1 MTGRSA
7 VEPLTIGALARELNA
22 RAGTPMQAL
31 RCYESLAALW
41 IRCCD
46 TGQPGAE
53 VLQEKTWNAAR
64 DLAAG
69 KDTAVAP
76 ECANIPARSA
86 HDESFVRLP
95 ASLAVQGVEW
105 PDAIAL
111 TDLWL
116 DTREGNGPI
125 LVAGVRTGGAYL
137 APLVAA
143 QLERSGLDVELTSV
157 RPGEKCHAGGR
168 RVLLV
173 DDPPLT
179 GRTLLALAREMSGP
193 GGAEVLVPVFDTGDV
208 QGLRDAGVPV
218 TVLPRAQWQSTSRL
232 EPDTLSAY
240 LAQHAHW
247 PGTDRPAVVDGVV
260 PGRENSARAPWPGVR
275 RRSPARAAVFLRT
288 PDGVQRAV
296 AGWVPPG
303 VFGDAARAAATRV
316 RSPLPPA
323 TLAVAPALV
332 VSEDLTQ
339 AGALGRRPGR
349 ERLEEAV
356 DYVIARARHLAVTAP
371 ADGGSVPLPSV
382 LRTVARELTG
392 AGGDGAAVRLHRLL
406 SALAPALPDNRCEAE
421 KWFLDEAGRLRKT
434 GHLTHAY
441 RRDNELLT
449 PLIDLAALSVAFG
462 CGLDDVAESVARRVP
477 GGAPWKAALAVALLC
492 YGTARG
498 EQLPRTYNP
507 HRAAGTAVEAYRLQR
522 GMNHAARLALDL
534 LHETPGHHPLR
545 TGDGEDGGPRIVDR
559 WREPPGALVAP
570 RLPFG
575 GAPDHQVV
583 PGQSLEE
590 RELTKKAVAQWTGQR
605 FLPVREGQM
614 LLLAPLG
621 APTSWIR
628 AQEDLGELDRRL
640 PRPGLLAWCGVPC
653 VSLEAA

>member
-1 MTGRSA
+1 MTGRS
-7 VEPLTIGALARELNA
+7 VIGPLTIRALARELNA

-46 TGQPGAE
+46 TGQPGAD
-53 VLQEKTWNAAR
+53 VLRESTWCAAR

-69 KDTAVAP
+69 KDTVVAP
-76 ECANIPARSA
+76 ERAGIPAWPA
-86 HDESFVRLP
+86 GDKSFVRLP

-111 TDLWL
+111 ADLWL
-116 DTREGNGPI
+116 DTREGNGPV

-143 QLERSGLDVELTSV
+143 RLEASGLDVGLTSV
-157 RPGEKCHAGGR
+157 RPGETWHAGGR

-193 GGAEVLVPVFDTGDV
+193 GGAEVLVPVFDTRDV

-218 TVLPRAQWQSTSRL
+218 TVLPRAQWQSTRRL

-247 PGTDRPAVVDGVV
+247 PGTDRPAVVDGLV
-260 PGRENSARAPWPGVR
+260 PGRENSARTPWPGVR
-275 RRSPARAAVFLRT
+275 RRSPARAALLLRT

-303 VFGDAARAAATRV
+303 IFGDPARAAATHM
-316 RSPLPPA
+316 RSPVLPA
-323 TLAVAPALV
+323 TLAMAPALV

-349 ERLEEAV
+349 ERLQEAV
-356 DYVIARARHLAVTAP
+356 DYALARARHLAVTAP
-371 ADGGSVPLPSV
+371 ADGAPLPSV

-392 AGGDGAAVRLHRLL
+392 AGGDGAVVRLHQLL
-406 SALAPALPDNRCEAE
+406 SAFAPALPDNRCEAE

-462 CGLDDVAESVARRVP
+462 FGLDDVAESVARRVP
-477 GGAPWKAALAVALLC
+477 GSGPWDVPLAVALLC

-507 HRAAGTAVEAYRLQR
+507 HRAAGAAVEAYRLQR
-522 GMNHAARLALDL
+522 GMNHAARLVQDL
-534 LHETPGHHPLR
+534 LHETPGQQPLR
-545 TGDGEDGGPRIVDR
+545 TGAGEDGRPRIVDR

-575 GAPDHQVV
+575 CAPADHVA
-583 PGQSLEE
+583 PGQSPEE
-590 RELTKKAVAQWTGQR
+590 RELTKKVVAQWTGQR

-614 LLLAPLG
+614 LLLAPLD
-621 APTSWIR
+621 APTSWPR
-628 AQEDLGELDRRL
+628 AQEDLTELARRL
-640 PRPGLLAWCGVPC
+640 PRPGLLTWCGVPC

>member
-46 TGQPGAE
+46 TGLPGAE
-53 VLQEKTWNAAR
+53 VLREKTWSAAR

-69 KDTAVAP
+69 KDTAVAR
-76 ECANIPARSA
+76 ECASIPAWSA
-86 HDESFVRLP
+86 GDESLVRLP

-111 TDLWL
+111 ADLWL
-116 DTREGNGPI
+116 DTRKWTGPV

-143 QLERSGLDVELTSV
+143 RLKASGLDVRLTSV

-179 GRTLLALAREMSGP
+179 GRTLLALAREISGP
-193 GGAEVLVPVFDTGDV
+193 DGAEVLVPVFDTGDV
-208 QGLRDAGVPV
+208 KGLREEGVAV
-218 TVLPRAQWQSTSRL
+218 TVLPRAQWQSTRRL
-232 EPDTLSAY
+232 EPEALSDY
-240 LAQHAHW
+240 LAQHATG
-247 PGTDRPAVVDGVV
+247 PGADRPAVVDGLV
-260 PGRENSARAPWPGVR
+260 PGRENSARVPWPGVR
-275 RRSPARAAVFLRT
+275 RRSPARAALLLRT
-288 PDGVQRAV
+288 PDGVRQAV

-303 VFGDAARAAATRV
+303 IFGDAARAAATRM
-316 RSPLPPA
+316 RSPVPPA

-356 DYVIARARHLAVTAP
+356 DYVLARARHLAVKAP
-371 ADGGSVPLPSV
+371 ADGRPVPSV
-382 LRTVARELTG
+382 LRTVAWELTG
-392 AGGDGAAVRLHRLL
+392 ADGDAAAVRLHRV
-406 SALAPALPDNRCEAE
+406 LAAFATALPDNRCEAE

-449 PLIDLAALSVAFG
+449 PLIDLAALSAAFR
-462 CGLDDVAESVARRVP
+462 CGLDDVAESVARRRP
-477 GGAPWKAALAVALLC
+477 GGEPWNTALAVALLC
-492 YGTARG
+492 YGSARG

-522 GMNHAARLALDL
+522 GMNHAAWLVQDF
-534 LHETPGHHPLR
+534 LHETFGNHTLR
-545 TGDGEDGGPRIVDR
+545 IGAGEDGGPRIVDW
-559 WREPPGALVAP
+559 WREPPGALVGP

-575 GAPDHQVV
+575 GAPAPNVA
-583 PGQSLEE
+583 PGQSPEE
-590 RELTKKAVAQWTGQR
+590 RELTKKAVAQWTGER

-621 APTSWIR
+621 APPAWPR
-628 AQEDLGELDRRL
+628 AQEDLGELDRQL
-640 PRPGLLAWCGVPC
+640 SRPGLLTWCGVPC